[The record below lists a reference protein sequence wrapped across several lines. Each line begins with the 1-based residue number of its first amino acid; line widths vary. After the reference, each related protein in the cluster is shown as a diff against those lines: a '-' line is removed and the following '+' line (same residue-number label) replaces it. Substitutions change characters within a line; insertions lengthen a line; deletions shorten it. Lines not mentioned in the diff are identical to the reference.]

1 MRNPFVV
8 VVLFCFPLPDFFS
21 CLLFVGWLVG
31 FLFFHEGPGFADV
44 QYEIKAYSLPLI
56 HAAFYL
62 WLGRDSWCQRHR
74 EPLRLTGDLTSGLM

>member
-1 MRNPFVV
+1 MRNLVL
-8 VVLFCFPLPDFFS
+8 LFCFVSLCQSFLAVL
-21 CLLFVGWLVG
+21 CLLVGWV

-74 EPLRLTGDLTSGLM
+74 EPLWLTGDLTSSLM